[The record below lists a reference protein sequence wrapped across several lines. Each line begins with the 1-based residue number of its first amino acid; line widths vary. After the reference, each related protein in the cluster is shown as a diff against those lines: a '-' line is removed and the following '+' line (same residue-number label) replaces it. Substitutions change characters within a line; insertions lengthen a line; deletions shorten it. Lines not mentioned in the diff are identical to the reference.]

1 MNKSEK
7 IEKLKELKLKARELK
22 KEIDYNNALQLGLKL
37 VLNGSYGA
45 FAAKYFI
52 LFNNKVAGTITAEG
66 RQLTKTMSNDNE
78 DYWYNIWHTDNDLHK
93 KMKIKDVK
101 KIEDTQPVSIYGD
114 TDSIFVGFKPA
125 IDSCKWQNNLFSDL
139 LEKIPKRVL
148 TIDNDIK
155 NVENDN
161 IKNINISDFSTKSE
175 FAEHLKEI
183 YSDYDVYFISG
194 HLVKDKM
201 INEILPEEKTFYNW
215 KNELEFIQGLDR
227 FRIEQYFKD
236 CLDRHAKK
244 YGVEN
249 IQDFELEKISESMI
263 NLEKKKYIQHIIY
276 EDGVNFR
283 RLDYFQP
290 KGVEL
295 VRSST
300 PVFARDK
307 DRGIPKILNYLFAH
321 PDDFS
326 IKNLMKIIRNMRR
339 EFELADIDEISM
351 QSSCSNYNEKIIDD
365 KESVKYVDGA
375 HFAVKAAAYH
385 NYLLNKETHLQT
397 KYNFLKSGDKIKY
410 YYTNNLEENKIF
422 AFLRGSYPM
431 EFAPEVNYDVQFEKA
446 ILNPINS
453 IVKKMGIPEIS
464 KRLSVFMGIVGI

>member
-1 MNKSEK
+1 MTKNEK
-7 IEKLKELKLKARELK
+7 KERLKLLKIKAKELK

-66 RQLTKTMSNDNE
+66 RELTKTMSNDNE
-78 DYWYNIWHTDNDLHK
+78 NYWYNLWHKDDILHK
-93 KMKIKDVK
+93 KMKIKDVQ
-101 KIEDTQPVSIYGD
+101 KIDSSKSVSIYGD

-125 IDSCKWQNNLFSDL
+125 IDSCEWKNNLFSEFLD
-139 LEKIPKRVL
+139 KFPKKLL
-148 TIDNDIK
+148 TINNDQYK
-155 NVENDN
+155 TNNPNVEN
-161 IKNINISDFSTKSE
+161 INIEDFDLKSE
-175 FAEHLKEI
+175 FLEKVKNVNHETI
-183 YSDYDVYFISG
+183 FVSG
-194 HLVKDKM
+194 HLVKDSELNK
-201 INEILPEEKTFYNW
+201 ILKDKKVFYNW
-215 KNELEFIQGLDR
+215 KSELEFIQGLDR

-236 CLDRHAKK
+236 CLNCHAKK
-244 YGVEN
+244 YNVDN

-263 NLEKKKYIQHIIY
+263 NLEKKKYIQHIVY
-276 EDGVNFR
+276 EDGVSFR
-283 RLDYFQP
+283 RLEYFQP

-307 DRGIPKILNYLFAH
+307 ERGIPKILNYLFAH
-321 PDDFS
+321 PDDFN
-326 IKNLMKIIRNMRR
+326 IKTLMKIVRKMRR
-339 EFELADIDEISM
+339 EFELSDIDDISM
-351 QSSCSNYNEKIIDD
+351 QSSCSNYNEKILDD
-365 KESVKYVDGA
+365 VNMVKYVDGA

-385 NYLLNKETHLQT
+385 NFLLNKQVSLQN

-410 YYTNNLEENKIF
+410 YYTMNKDENKIF

-446 ILNPINS
+446 ILSPVNS
-453 IVKKMGIPEIS
+453 IIKKLGIPEIS
-464 KRLSVFMGIVGI
+464 RRLSVFMGIMDL